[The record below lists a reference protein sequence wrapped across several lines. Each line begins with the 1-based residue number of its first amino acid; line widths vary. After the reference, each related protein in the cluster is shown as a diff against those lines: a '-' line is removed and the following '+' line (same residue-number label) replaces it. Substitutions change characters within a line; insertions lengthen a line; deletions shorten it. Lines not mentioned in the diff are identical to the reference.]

1 MLHKALLLGVA
12 LIGLMGLANAAD
24 LYVKAPPVLY
34 VPTWTGCYI
43 GGNAGYGETTSS
55 SQYTVGL
62 GTGINDGITG
72 TTDPQ
77 FNDNFD
83 NKGFVGGGQAGCQ
96 LQTGRFLW
104 GLEGD
109 WSSFSN
115 SSTRNDSVSSSRLV
129 TAGVQ
134 PAEFFSGA
142 NSSVNQSLSYSS
154 LWSVRGRFGGI
165 FSDVYHLYVTAGIGG
180 ARANYAH
187 SSSFNESGI
196 SLLST
201 CSAHRPLA
209 TSG

>member
-1 MLHKALLLGVA
+1 MDVAGEILMLHKALLSGVA
-12 LIGLMGLANAAD
+12 LIGLTGLASAAD

-43 GGNAGYGETTSS
+43 GGHAGYGETTSS
-55 SQYTVGL
+55 SQYEVGL
-62 GTGINDGITG
+62 GTGVNNGIIG
-72 TTDPQ
+72 TADPQ

-115 SSTRNDSVSSSRLV
+115 SSSRNDSVSSSRLV

-134 PAEFFSGA
+134 PAVFFLKRQLKRQPIA
-142 NSSVNQSLSYSS
+142 EL
-154 LWSVRGRFGGI
+154 
-165 FSDVYHLYVTAGIGG
+165 
-180 ARANYAH
+180 
-187 SSSFNESGI
+187 
-196 SLLST
+196 
-201 CSAHRPLA
+201 
-209 TSG
+209 